1 MGYRLWYQEG
11 KNSLEIAEKRIIS
24 ADKKGMTL
32 TWKESKMKLE
42 EKVHLLYNSCSV
54 SLVIKSLEIKGRR
67 VMGKTDGD

>member
-1 MGYRLWYQEG
+1 M
-11 KNSLEIAEKRIIS
+11 

-32 TWKESKMKLE
+32 TWKGSSMKLG

-67 VMGKTDGD
+67 VMGQTDGD